1 MSYVNAT
8 VSPAARA
15 RSIAGVVGIHA
26 LLGAGV
32 VIGLTITDLVI
43 EEDGKIISIFI
54 EDDIEVP
61 PPPPP
66 VETPEPASSESV
78 ITAPEPPIRVPIDR
92 APPARPVEPNLTDGV
107 VLDPSPPIIEIPGP
121 VAPPATPR
129 FDPVGPLPTNGPAG
143 WITNNDYSRSDLVRG
158 REGTAGYRLVVGSN
172 GRVDACEITRS
183 SGHST
188 LDRNTCRLIERRARF
203 DPAKNNRGD
212 VVVGTYT
219 GQVTWQIPD

>member
-32 VIGLTITDLVI
+32 VIGLTITDLVV
-43 EEDGKIISIFI
+43 EEDNELISFFV
-54 EDDIEVP
+54 DDEVELP
-61 PPPPP
+61 PSPP
-66 VETPEPASSESV
+66 VETPEPTPVESV
-78 ITAPEPPIRVPIDR
+78 ITAPEPPIRIPVDR
-92 APPARPVEPNLTDGV
+92 APPAEPTRPDLTGPV
-107 VLDPSPPIIEIPGP
+107 VLDPTPPVLDIPAP
-121 VAPPATPR
+121 PAPPATPL

-143 WITNNDYSRSDLVRG
+143 WITNNDYPRQALVRG
-158 REGTAGYRLVVGSN
+158 WEGTSGYRLVVGSN
-172 GRVDACEITRS
+172 GRVSECEITRS
-183 SGHST
+183 SGHSV
-188 LDRNTCRLIERRARF
+188 LDREACQQLERRARF

>member
-8 VSPAARA
+8 VSPATRA

-32 VIGLTITDLVI
+32 VIGLTITNIIV
-43 EEDGKIISIFI
+43 EEDEELISIFV
-54 EDDIEVP
+54 DDEVEL

-66 VETPEPASSESV
+66 VETPEPTPVESV
-78 ITAPEPPIRVPIDR
+78 ITAPEPPIRVPLDN
-92 APPARPVEPNLTDGV
+92 APPARPTELDLPDSV
-107 VLDPSPPIIEIPGP
+107 VRVATPPIIEVPGP
-121 VAPPATPR
+121 VAPPATPL

-143 WITNNDYSRSDLVRG
+143 WITNADYPRRALMRDM
-158 REGTAGYRLVVGSN
+158 EGTAGYRLVVGSN
-172 GRVDACEITRS
+172 GRVNDCQITRS
-183 SGHST
+183 TGHSV
-188 LDRNTCRLIERRARF
+188 LDRGTCRQLESRARF
-203 DPAKNNRGD
+203 EPAKNNRGD